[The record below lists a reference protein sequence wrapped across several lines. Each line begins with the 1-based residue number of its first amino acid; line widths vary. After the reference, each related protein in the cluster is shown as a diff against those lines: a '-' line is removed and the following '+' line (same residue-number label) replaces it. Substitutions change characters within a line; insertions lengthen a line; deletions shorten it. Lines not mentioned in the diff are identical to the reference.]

1 MDRLHW
7 PALSTNPAISVVICC
22 HNSAAVLPPTL
33 MHLAA
38 QIVDPSVQWEV
49 VVIDNASTD
58 DTVQV
63 AMRVWPATVPAPFRV
78 IGEPRLGLMHARERG
93 IAESTGDFIAFVD
106 DDNWLCPEWVQ
117 SAVDTMRLNPRV
129 GGLAGFN
136 EPVFEGSRPHWF
148 DKVANIYALG
158 PEKVAGGDVTDGPC
172 ALRRGFCGEAYC
184 FSRYDT

>member
-58 DTVQV
+58 DTV
-63 AMRVWPATVPAPFRV
+63 
-78 IGEPRLGLMHARERG
+78 
-93 IAESTGDFIAFVD
+93 
-106 DDNWLCPEWVQ
+106 
-117 SAVDTMRLNPRV
+117 
-129 GGLAGFN
+129 
-136 EPVFEGSRPHWF
+136 
-148 DKVANIYALG
+148 
-158 PEKVAGGDVTDGPC
+158 AGGDARLAGIG
-172 ALRRGFCGEAYC
+172 ARAASSYQ
-184 FSRYDT
+184 

>member
-63 AMRVWPATVPAPFRV
+63 ATRAWPAR
-78 IGEPRLGLMHARERG
+78 
-93 IAESTGDFIAFVD
+93 
-106 DDNWLCPEWVQ
+106 CPH
-117 SAVDTMRLNPRV
+117 R
-129 GGLAGFN
+129 
-136 EPVFEGSRPHWF
+136 FELSVSP
-148 DKVANIYALG
+148 DSV
-158 PEKVAGGDVTDGPC
+158 
-172 ALRRGFCGEAYC
+172 
-184 FSRYDT
+184 